1 MIRALVTLLAAAAFM
16 GIVYLAAGPG
26 GGTVQGIGE
35 PTPTPT
41 PECLVPVPLDVVLV
55 IDRSGSMDDLPDNR
69 IYWAKLA
76 ANNLVDD
83 LANGD
88 DDLGPDRAAVIS
100 FDGEITATLHLALNL
115 GTSAPG

>member
-1 MIRALVTLLAAAAFM
+1 MIRALAPLLAAAAFM
-16 GIVYLAAGPG
+16 GVVYFASGAAGD
-26 GGTVQGIGE
+26 TAQGQAQL
-35 PTPTPT
+35 TPTAT
-41 PECLVPVPLDVVLV
+41 PECLMPVPLDVVLV

-88 DDLGPDRAAVIS
+88 DDLGPHRVSVIS